1 MGTLEFKRIMRDV
14 KEQEFDCGVESI
26 NNMIKESYYP
36 FITQHAYTYSI
47 YYEKY
52 LIGYIQILL
61 RDIMLYSLPEDIAD
75 TDPGVKNDTVTSV
88 HINFLA
94 IDQKWQG
101 KKLGTTALKM
111 MIQHIRAL
119 AKELPIRVITID
131 ARQELEQWYESIGFK
146 KMLEDF
152 DGQEGYNVAM
162 YIDCIINIEELE
174 EYLQSVYE

>member
-61 RDIMLYSLPEDIAD
+61 RDIMLYSFPEDIAD
-75 TDPGVKNDTVTSV
+75 TDPGVK
-88 HINFLA
+88 
-94 IDQKWQG
+94 
-101 KKLGTTALKM
+101 
-111 MIQHIRAL
+111 MIQ
-119 AKELPIRVITID
+119 
-131 ARQELEQWYESIGFK
+131 
-146 KMLEDF
+146 
-152 DGQEGYNVAM
+152 
-162 YIDCIINIEELE
+162 
-174 EYLQSVYE
+174 

>member
-61 RDIMLYSLPEDIAD
+61 RDIMLYS
-75 TDPGVKNDTVTSV
+75 
-88 HINFLA
+88 F
-94 IDQKWQG
+94 
-101 KKLGTTALKM
+101 
-111 MIQHIRAL
+111 
-119 AKELPIRVITID
+119 AK
-131 ARQELEQWYESIGFK
+131 ARIC
-146 KMLEDF
+146 
-152 DGQEGYNVAM
+152 
-162 YIDCIINIEELE
+162 CIIILSAVVPNFFPCHF
-174 EYLQSVYE
+174 